1 MVVRGGFLTD
11 RDGEPEFL
19 PFEWL
24 ELKRFG
30 WSWITLKLLLLRAAQ
45 TRTFRRADGVVFLTS
60 YARDIVMRVAK
71 HTAGGSR
78 TIPHGIDER
87 FTHPPRAQLPAQAMD
102 RPFRILYVSIID
114 VYKHQ
119 VEVVA
124 AVAALR
130 ATGIPVELDLVG
142 PAYPPALNRLE
153 RRLSRIDP
161 GACLCVIHRRRK
173 IRGTARSVRS
183 R

>member
-1 MVVRGGFLTD
+1 
-11 RDGEPEFL
+11 
-19 PFEWL
+19 
-24 ELKRFG
+24 
-30 WSWITLKLLLLRAAQ
+30 
-45 TRTFRRADGVVFLTS
+45 VVFLTS